1 MSKLVGIEPKK
12 HEKPSSLE
20 IWRETLDAEDKAWFD
35 AAVRNPDWPIA
46 QLLEVVKRE
55 AGAPFG
61 KDALHQHR
69 KAVLR

>member
-12 HEKPSSLE
+12 YEKPSSLE
-20 IWRETLDAEDKAWFD
+20 IWRESLDSEDREWFD
-35 AAVRNPDWPIA
+35 SAVRDSRWSVQ